1 MLNLNQ
7 DNFEKEV
14 MQSESPII
22 IDFWANWCMPCKML
36 APVFEELAEFYGDRL
51 KFAKISTEEQPE
63 LAQKFEI
70 RGIPALVIMKD
81 GKIVDKIVGFA
92 QKEAMKQK
100 IDAIL
105 DRL

>member
-1 MLNLNQ
+1 
-7 DNFEKEV
+7 
-14 MQSESPII
+14 
-22 IDFWANWCMPCKML
+22 
-36 APVFEELAEFYGDRL
+36 
-51 KFAKISTEEQPE
+51 
-63 LAQKFEI
+63 
-70 RGIPALVIMKD
+70 MKD

>member
-14 MQSESPII
+14 IQNKGPVI
-22 IDFWANWCMPCKML
+22 IDFWASWCMPCKML
-36 APVFEELAEFYGDRL
+36 APVFEELAESYGDRL
-51 KFAKISTEEQPE
+51 KFVKISTEEQPE